1 MPSTDTTGATL
12 SATGVPPGFH
22 AVHAGG
28 PFINANGPLYFRREG
43 GVVSLGLRVEKRH
56 CNPMNHLHGG
66 MMASF
71 CDMLLPLS
79 AYRVNEQAEPRFL
92 LTVSLQIDYVAGAP
106 LGCWLEGSAEML
118 RRTRTLVFMR
128 GLVTADGTPC
138 ARVSGISRI
147 GPPFPKGSDEFSD
160 LAPR

>member
-1 MPSTDTTGATL
+1 MTADQVPEATVS
-12 SATGVPPGFH
+12 SAGIPPGFH
-22 AVHAGG
+22 AIHAGG
-28 PFINANGPLYFRREG
+28 PFINGNGPLYLRREG
-43 GVVSLGLRVEKRH
+43 GAVTLGLRVEKRH

-79 AYRVNEQAEPRFL
+79 AYRVGEQAEPRFL
-92 LTVSLQIDYVAGAP
+92 LTVSLQIDYIAGAP

-118 RRTRTLVFMR
+118 RSTRTLVFMR
-128 GLVTADGTPC
+128 GLVSADGTPC

-147 GPPFPKGSDEFSD
+147 GPPFPKTSDEFFN
-160 LAPR
+160 LVAR